1 MTEVIGHFLY
11 DGKHTTQQVPNIKSF
26 FEKLLIEENFD
37 IIIELGTSFGGL
49 TYILDDIVKE
59 NNLNHNIHTFDYSYK
74 DYVDNFLKER
84 GCIYHV
90 LDERDEIY
98 KRTVFDLLSNNGK
111 VLLLCDGGNKKEEF
125 ERYSDLLKSGDVIMA
140 HDYSYDYLTFKNEI
154 ENKFWNW
161 FEISFSDIES
171 SVKKNNL
178 EEYKKV
184 NFEKAVWACFLKK

>member
-1 MTEVIGHFLY
+1 M
-11 DGKHTTQQVPNIKSF
+11 
-26 FEKLLIEENFD
+26 
-37 IIIELGTSFGGL
+37 
-49 TYILDDIVKE
+49 
-59 NNLNHNIHTFDYSYK
+59 
-74 DYVDNFLKER
+74 KER